1 LQKNAASFAGGGNA
15 DHQYNKVLV
24 RAVVF
29 GVMAARFRL
38 VMFGVAGVTMRAMRM
53 VRRFIVIASFMVLG
67 GFTVVLGRLLV
78 MFSSLMMMLYAR
90 VVAHDSL
97 PVQFSAN
104 GGMIRQAI

>member
-1 LQKNAASFAGGGNA
+1 
-15 DHQYNKVLV
+15 
-24 RAVVF
+24 
-29 GVMAARFRL
+29 
-38 VMFGVAGVTMRAMRM
+38 
-53 VRRFIVIASFMVLG
+53 VLG

-97 PVQFSAN
+97 PVQFSGN